1 MSRKPKPCGSRKKT
15 PRTQEEVLA
24 ILRSQGLEP
33 ELTGGDHYR
42 VRAPKGIVVFA
53 QTPSDHRAMLNNVS
67 VLRRY
72 GVKI

>member
-1 MSRKPKPCGSRKKT
+1 MSRKQKPSGSRRKA
-15 PRTQEEVLA
+15 PRTQAEVIA
-24 ILRSQGLEP
+24 ILREQGLEP
-33 ELTGGDHYR
+33 ELTGGDHYK
-42 VRAPKGIVVFA
+42 VKAPKGIVVFA